1 MLKASLLNSASEGR
15 DHVLYFPETD
25 TGLTVADCGREM
37 KENEVQV
44 VGLRVRQPPRTD
56 SFVNLW
62 IPNPMCELEQV
73 QSPHSSL
80 EWGACC
86 ITLFQVPIWM
96 TVFTFCRLMLHKL
109 SKPQLC
115 HL

>member
-44 VGLRVRQPPRTD
+44 VGLSSSCRLD
-56 SFVNLW
+56 SLLELTPLSISGFLTRCVNL
-62 IPNPMCELEQV
+62 
-73 QSPHSSL
+73 SRFSL
-80 EWGACC
+80 H
-86 ITLFQVPIWM
+86 
-96 TVFTFCRLMLHKL
+96 TVA
-109 SKPQLC
+109 
-115 HL
+115 